1 MLRQKRVLLS
11 DLLTFYPFI
20 KYFHFLA
27 LYKCVLLTYSTL
39 STYSCLFRAA
49 MESSSVYMCFPC
61 YREFPTL
68 EEVLAHQMTCTAET
82 PQLLPNETPIEAAAA
97 AAGLSQVYTHF
108 TPKLI
113 QSFIFLIKLV
123 SPHEVIL
130 TWIDLSNS
138 FSLNNIF
145 FFVMLLSVIS

>member
-1 MLRQKRVLLS
+1 
-11 DLLTFYPFI
+11 
-20 KYFHFLA
+20 
-27 LYKCVLLTYSTL
+27 
-39 STYSCLFRAA
+39 

-108 TPKLI
+108 TPNSK
-113 QSFIFLIKLV
+113 V
-123 SPHEVIL
+123 Y
-130 TWIDLSNS
+130 LSD
-138 FSLNNIF
+138 
-145 FFVMLLSVIS
+145 